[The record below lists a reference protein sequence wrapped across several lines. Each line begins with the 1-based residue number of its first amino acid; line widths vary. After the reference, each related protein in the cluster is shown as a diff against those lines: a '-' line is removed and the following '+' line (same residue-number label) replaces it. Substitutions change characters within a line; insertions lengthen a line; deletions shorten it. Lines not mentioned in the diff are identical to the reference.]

1 MEAGGDEMKKLI
13 FQMFCAVLLGFFLPW
28 IMLCLRKD
36 QAMPTEPQVTLSTTQ
51 EQKLP
56 STICVIRDGVKT
68 DMELEDYLVG
78 VVLREMP
85 LDFSYEAKKAQ
96 AVVARTYA
104 LRTCEK
110 GSKHNGLGGVC
121 TDSSCCQAYMDPQE
135 YLLGGGK
142 QEHLDKVIL
151 AVTETAG
158 QVLTYE
164 GKLID
169 ATYFSC
175 SGGMT
180 EDALAVWGADIP
192 YLRAT
197 ESPGEENATHYTD
210 TVTFSAAQFQDALG
224 ISLKGSTAS
233 WLGPVEYTAGGG
245 VDTMQIGGE
254 IYQGTTLRKLLNLRS
269 TAFTMTAVGDT
280 VIVTTRGFG
289 HRVGMSQYGAEAMAV
304 SGSSYEN
311 ILSHYYSG
319 TTLEKN

>member
-1 MEAGGDEMKKLI
+1 MKKFVFQLI
-13 FQMFCAVLLGFFLPW
+13 CAVIFGFFLPW
-28 IMLCLRKD
+28 IILGLRKGQSD
-36 QAMPTEPQVTLSTTQ
+36 PLPAQETLHSSQ
-51 EQKLP
+51 EQQP
-56 STICVIRDGVKT
+56 APTICVIRDGNKT
-68 DMELEDYLVG
+68 VMNLEEYLVG

-85 LDFSYEAKKAQ
+85 VDFEPEAQKAQ

-110 GSKHNGLGGVC
+110 GTKHNGFGGVC
-121 TDSSCCQAYMDPQE
+121 TDSACCQAYLDPQE
-135 YLLGGGK
+135 FLASGGS
-142 QEHLDKVIL
+142 QEALDKVIH
-151 AVTETAG
+151 AVEETAG
-158 QVLTYE
+158 QVLLYE

-180 EDALAVWGADIP
+180 EDAAAVWGADIP

-197 ESPGEENATHYTD
+197 ESPGEESATHYVD

-224 ISLKGSTAS
+224 VSLKGNMEA
-233 WLGPVEYTAGGG
+233 WLGPVQYTAGGG
-245 VDTMQIGGE
+245 VDTMQIGGMT
-254 IYQGTTLRKLLNLRS
+254 YQGTTLRKLLKLRS

-280 VIVTTRGFG
+280 VIITTKGFG

-304 SGSSYEN
+304 AGSSYTE

-319 TTLEKN
+319 TTLENN

>member
-1 MEAGGDEMKKLI
+1 MEAGGDEMKKLV
-13 FQMFCAVLLGFFLPW
+13 FQLICAVLLGFFLPW
-28 IMLCLRKD
+28 IMLCIRGE
-36 QAMPTEPQVTLSTTQ
+36 QEAVVQPQGTLSETQ

-56 STICVIRDGVKT
+56 TMICVIHDGT
-68 DMELEDYLVG
+68 PTYMELEAYLIG
-78 VVLREMP
+78 VVLQEMP
-85 LDFSYEAKKAQ
+85 LDFSHEAKKAQ

-110 GSKHNGLGGVC
+110 GSKHDGLGGVC

-135 YLLGGGK
+135 YLADGGK
-142 QEHLDKVIL
+142 QENLDEVIL

-233 WLGPVEYTAGGG
+233 WLGLVEYTAGGG

-311 ILSHYYSG
+311 ILSHYYNG